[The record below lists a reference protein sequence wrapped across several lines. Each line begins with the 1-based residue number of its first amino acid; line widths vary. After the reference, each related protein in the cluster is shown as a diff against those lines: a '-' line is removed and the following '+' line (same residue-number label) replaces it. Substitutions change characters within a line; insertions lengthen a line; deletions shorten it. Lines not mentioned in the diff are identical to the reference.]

1 MEELKHKLEN
11 FALSETSRKRI
22 SELNKNEDYIP
33 PEFIEIAKV
42 ALAGHFL
49 VNDKIPVCP
58 TSVEFYYHEE
68 FADGIKDPIVYHRN
82 TKDPKHGLKPIFNL
96 GTLHNHVSG
105 IDITFEHGDS
115 PERAI
120 RASMLIREFEID
132 GKNEDRSTL
141 LYEALYQHSSIFEG
155 ISVKW
160 IDGKTEVEVE
170 PCYRKNV
177 ARYDENGKKITKED
191 QPKDFLAENGKHV
204 QDLRKWQ
211 FKKRK

>member
-1 MEELKHKLEN
+1 MEGLKHKLEN
-11 FALSETSRKRI
+11 FTLSETYRKEI
-22 SELNKNEDYIP
+22 LKSNTDKEYVP
-33 PEFIEIAKV
+33 SEFIEIAKV

-49 VNDKIPVCP
+49 VNDKISVHP
-58 TSVEFYYHEE
+58 TAIEFYYHEE
-68 FADGIKDPIVYHRN
+68 SNDGIKDPIVYHRN
-82 TKDPKHGLKPIFNL
+82 SKKGSKSIFNF
-96 GTLHNHVSG
+96 GILHNHVSG

-132 GKNEDRSTL
+132 GKNENRSTM
-141 LYEALYQHSSIFEG
+141 LYEALYQQSSIFEG
-155 ISVKW
+155 ISAKW

-170 PCYRKNV
+170 SGYRKNV
-177 ARYDENGKKITKED
+177 AQYDENGKKITKED
-191 QPKDFLAENGKHV
+191 QPNAFLTENKKYV